1 MMKQV
6 MIVGAGRLGKG
17 FFGETFHNAG
27 WKIAFLDKDPK
38 VIEELKRTGNY
49 HVEVHRVDS
58 IEDRTVSGYEAFV
71 CDEEYSCMDAF
82 LNTDVIMLPLYPKDF
97 KEAGHYLSK
106 CFIEFYNKQPEKKLT
121 AICVTNKNYLIPGII
136 ESFKEKLP
144 DDVKAWFDTN
154 VAIRDSIIRRA
165 TDADSHYSTEIV
177 TMAIATLLIQ
187 TPVYNDFT
195 DVEWLE
201 LNDNIETLKDMKVFT
216 INGPHAATAFWGYL
230 KGYTTIPDSERD
242 EEIGALIDEIHTE
255 IINMVRQ
262 EYDISDEELA
272 HLEDLPAPMG
282 EIPDSIYRVAFD
294 PIRKLSRGDR
304 LTGAA
309 ERCLKL
315 GLPFDHIAKG
325 MAAGFGY
332 AEPKDENAVKLQE
345 DIKEFGIRT
354 VIEKYTG
361 LDSENLI
368 FKKVLEEY
376 QALESRGLIK

>member
-1 MMKQV
+1 MKQV

-38 VIEELKRTGNY
+38 VIEELNRTGSY

-106 CFIEFYNKQPEKKLT
+106 CFVEFYKKQPEKKLT

-136 ESFKEKLP
+136 DSFKEKLP
-144 DDVKAWFDTN
+144 DDVKEWFDTN
-154 VAIRDSIIRRA
+154 VAIRDSIIRRG
-165 TDADSHYSTEIV
+165 TDAKTHYSTEIV
-177 TMAIATLLIQ
+177 TMAVASLLIQ
-187 TPVYNDFT
+187 TPVYNDFS

-201 LNDNIETLKDMKVFT
+201 PKDQIEMLKDIKVFT

-230 KGYTTIPDSERD
+230 KDYRTIPESEAD
-242 EEIGALIDEIHTE
+242 EEIAEIKNRVHTE
-255 IINMVRQ
+255 IIDMVRM
-262 EYDISDEELA
+262 EYDISDEDLA
-272 HLEDLPAPMG
+272 HLEDLPKPMG

-294 PIRKLSRGDR
+294 PIRKLSKGDR
-304 LTGAA
+304 LTGSAKL
-309 ERCLKL
+309 CLKH
-315 GLPFDHIAKG
+315 GLSYKAIVKG
-325 MAAGFGY
+325 MAAGFAY
-332 AEPKDENAVKLQE
+332 AEPKDENAIKLQK
-345 DIKEFGIRT
+345 DVKELGIEET
-354 VIEKYTG
+354 VHKYTG
-361 LDSENLI
+361 LDKESPILKETV
-368 FKKVLEEY
+368 KEY
-376 QALESRGLIK
+376 GSLKARGLVK